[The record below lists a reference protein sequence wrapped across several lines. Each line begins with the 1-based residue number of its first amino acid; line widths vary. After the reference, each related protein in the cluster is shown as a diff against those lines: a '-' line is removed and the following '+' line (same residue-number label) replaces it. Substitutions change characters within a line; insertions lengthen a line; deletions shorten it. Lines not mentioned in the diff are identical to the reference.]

1 MVTATGPRSPVQRPS
16 SDVGRSSPPGTS
28 SLSARSSILALS
40 VLTLINLL
48 NYLDRYVVSGIVPD
62 LKAPP
67 LGLSDSQIGL
77 LTTAFMIVY
86 MATAPIFGALGD
98 RGSRTR
104 PIALGVFIW
113 SIATILSGFAANYAH
128 LLAGR
133 ALVGIGEAAYVA
145 ISPAL
150 LSDCFPRSQRGR
162 VLSVFNMAIPV
173 GAALGYIVGGLMSH
187 HYSWREAFFVAG
199 APGIVLAILVLRLPD
214 PPRGAQDEAEAGA
227 GMAPHAAAPKSSPA
241 AIYWHLLHQAP
252 YMLVVL
258 GYAAYTFA
266 LGGLAV
272 WMPNFLERVHGIP
285 AIKATTSFGAIV
297 VVTGFL
303 GTFAGGWLGDYWIK
317 SSRQAYLWMS
327 GWITLLAAPFAFVA
341 LTAQAPS
348 VYYTAIV
355 IAELLLFMSTGP
367 INSAIVNLVSPTQRA
382 SALALSMFT
391 IHLLG
396 DVPSPTLI
404 GWMSDMSS
412 LGKAVLIVPVAV
424 VISGIVWLI
433 SARVAGSARS

>member
-1 MVTATGPRSPVQRPS
+1 MVTATGSKSSAQRPPT
-16 SDVGRSSPPGTS
+16 DVGQSSPPGTS
-28 SLSARSSILALS
+28 SLSSRSALLALS
-40 VLTLINLL
+40 VLTLINLV

-77 LTTAFMIVY
+77 LTTAFMLVY
-86 MATAPIFGALGD
+86 MITAPVFGALGD

-104 PIALGVFIW
+104 PIAIGVFIW
-113 SIATILSGFAANYAH
+113 SVATILSGFAANYAH
-128 LLAGR
+128 LLGAR

-187 HYSWREAFFVAG
+187 HYGWREAFFVAG

-214 PPRGAQDEAEAGA
+214 PPRGGQDEERS
-227 GMAPHAAAPKSSPA
+227 HAAGSKPSPA
-241 AIYWHLLHQAP
+241 AVYWHLLRQAP

-285 AIKATTSFGAIV
+285 AVKATTSFGAIV

-303 GTFAGGWLGDYWIK
+303 GTFVGGWLGDYWIK
-317 SSRQAYLWMS
+317 TSRQAYLWMS

-412 LGKAVLIVPVAV
+412 LGKAVLIVPAAV
-424 VISGIVWLI
+424 VISGIVWLV
-433 SARVAGSARS
+433 SARVAANARTA